1 MRKSTD
7 LLTAAVIL
15 ALPLLAAGLSLAV
28 WPDVAVAAAQ
38 GAEPPGKVVYLA
50 KKCQVCHS
58 IDSQGIAR
66 TSKSEKTKGPDLSNV
81 GATHLAPWIMQW
93 LQKQVGNSEGKK
105 HSKAWTGTDQELK
118 QLADWLATLKKA

>member
-1 MRKSTD
+1 MRKFSD
-7 LLTAAVIL
+7 LSTAAVIL
-15 ALPLLAAGLSLAV
+15 VLPLFAAGVSLAV

-38 GAEPPGKVVYLA
+38 GGEAPGKQVYLA

-58 IDSQGIAR
+58 IDSQSIAR

-93 LQKQVGNSEGKK
+93 LQKEVGNSEGKK
-105 HSKAWTGTDQELK
+105 HSKAWTGTEQELK
-118 QLADWLATLKKA
+118 QLAEWLATLKKA